1 MGENTLVAV
10 RCRGV
15 NNVETVMLT
24 QDLLNNLLAKKHDLD
39 NYHAAQLAA
48 VERCPHKIEIAVR
61 TDLIDQFLDQA
72 HEVPGRYSV
81 APGRVWRSGKHRFR
95 NYLVGWSDFS
105 GPLDVIAIQIRW
117 DCTVDGH
124 IGFGFKA

>member
-1 MGENTLVAV
+1 MLNNEI
-10 RCRGV
+10 V
-15 NNVETVMLT
+15 NNMFRIKTKIE
-24 QDLLNNLLAKKHDLD
+24 AE
-39 NYHAAQLAA
+39 HAAQWAA
-48 VERCPHKIEIAVR
+48 VQAMNYVIEVAVR

-105 GPLDVIAIQIRW
+105 GPLDVIATQIRW
-117 DCTVDGH
+117 DCTADGH